1 MSFSVTLSPPPDHQ
15 QPQYHNTTTTTAKMT
30 SERAISG
37 AMNLTWEVYA
47 EMSKGK
53 ANLLSRKHPQP
64 RNLDHGPQAGS
75 TTRDGAV
82 LLLLLSASALL
93 ISLYRRHHARH
104 VRGDTEAPQ
113 EEDDGPALPGP
124 HIDANTR
131 MQLGHPRMTFY
142 DWVRASNAAAQR
154 S

>member
-64 RNLDHGPQAGS
+64 RNLDHPTAPA
-75 TTRDGAV
+75 D
-82 LLLLLSASALL
+82 
-93 ISLYRRHHARH
+93 RR
-104 VRGDTEAPQ
+104 
-113 EEDDGPALPGP
+113 
-124 HIDANTR
+124 
-131 MQLGHPRMTFY
+131 
-142 DWVRASNAAAQR
+142 
-154 S
+154 